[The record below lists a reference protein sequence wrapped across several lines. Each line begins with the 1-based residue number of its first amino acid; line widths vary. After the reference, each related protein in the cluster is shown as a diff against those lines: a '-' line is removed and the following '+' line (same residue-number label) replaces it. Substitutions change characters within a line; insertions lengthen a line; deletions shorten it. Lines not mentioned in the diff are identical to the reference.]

1 MHGVIEYLWNSY
13 KDSGSSLFTDKTMN
27 SIMLHEEIR
36 KREKEEG
43 EGTFQKEM
51 NGALNQEQTI
61 EHSWIEKRV

>member
-1 MHGVIEYLWNSY
+1 
-13 KDSGSSLFTDKTMN
+13 MN
-27 SIMLHEEIR
+27 SIMLREEIR

-51 NGALNQEQTI
+51 NGGLNQEQTI